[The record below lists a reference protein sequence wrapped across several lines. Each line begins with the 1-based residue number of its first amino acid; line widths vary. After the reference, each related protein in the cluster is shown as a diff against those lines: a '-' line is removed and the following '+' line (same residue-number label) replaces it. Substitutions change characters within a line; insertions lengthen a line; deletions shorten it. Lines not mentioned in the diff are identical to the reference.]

1 MLLDPDGIRF
11 LQTRRA
17 AVRVRD
23 GALID
28 SPALMT
34 PTPPLDTPTP
44 RELAEGRAQV
54 VRLWQG
60 VADGLEAHALVRA
73 GFPLKTV
80 LLMDEVQRADVRRR
94 LALPDPRLSHPR

>member
-80 LLMDEVQRADVRRR
+80 LLMDEAQRADIGRR
-94 LALPDPRLSHPR
+94 LSRPR